1 MSWSQDIFIRFLLFV
16 ALALCRSK
24 NRFEQQLERL
34 EQQLEQQLERLER
47 LEQQQLQRL
56 ERLEQQLEH
65 QAH

>member
-1 MSWSQDIFIRFLLFV
+1 MSWSQDIFITFLLCV
-16 ALALCRSK
+16 AIALCRSII
-24 NRFEQQLERL
+24 RLEQQLERL
-34 EQQLEQQLERLER
+34 AQQLEQQLERLER

>member
-1 MSWSQDIFIRFLLFV
+1 MPWSTEIFITYTQTILIFISFILLRW
-16 ALALCRSK
+16 LR
-24 NRFEQQLERL
+24 RLER
-34 EQQLEQQLERLER
+34 QLEQQLERLDR